1 MALARS
7 SGKVIVAR
15 FIPVV
20 YHSVAPGGEIGEVG
34 ANSEYKANKAIG
46 QDAIPNSG
54 KHLCYLTNFHVGTN
68 ESPFRSASLLRHPL
82 LWLVDTVWWEGASLS
97 RCSRDDL
104 WFSQSRGGHGSRN
117 TIPVRDRLQTGRRA
131 LTHSYQVAAHG
142 GHH

>member
-20 YHSVAPGGEIGEVG
+20 YHSVAPDSEIGEVG

-68 ESPFRSASLLRHPL
+68 ESPFRSNCLVGDPLRC
-82 LWLVDTVWWEGASLS
+82 LVGTVWWEGASLP
-97 RCSRDDL
+97 RRRNDL
-104 WFSQSRGGHGSRN
+104 WFS
-117 TIPVRDRLQTGRRA
+117 
-131 LTHSYQVAAHG
+131 
-142 GHH
+142 